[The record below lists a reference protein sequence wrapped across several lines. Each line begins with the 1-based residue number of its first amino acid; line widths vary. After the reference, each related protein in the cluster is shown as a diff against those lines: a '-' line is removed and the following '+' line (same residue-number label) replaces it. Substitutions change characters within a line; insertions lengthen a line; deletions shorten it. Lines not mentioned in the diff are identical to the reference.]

1 MIQKQT
7 CIDIISFIHF
17 ENQNSRTTQT
27 ESLSYAMKEIAKLY
41 KVSYPTV
48 RLRLDK
54 LIQKNL
60 SARRVWQL
68 GVVVPLLSFA
78 TMITLYFVMQVSQTV
93 NYIVVSAI
101 LLALELLILDR
112 RAASVPQR
120 GTYENESK
128 RY

>member
-7 CIDIISFIHF
+7 CIDIIIGG
-17 ENQNSRTTQT
+17 
-27 ESLSYAMKEIAKLY
+27 
-41 KVSYPTV
+41 V
-48 RLRLDK
+48 
-54 LIQKNL
+54 QKYL